1 MRFFSSLSDQELL
14 LPVRYTVEKDD
25 SQCPPEDWREEE
37 RLSGVPKQ
45 TGAHPSTVSSY
56 IYNILLLLFTVAIA
70 MASYLIF
77 LVFVCTQRKRPLS
90 SSPPGS
96 KPPTTLPPSGNSPS
110 HQSISP
116 IGPLKASPQGSYT
129 QTYYEGTPFASMAMP
144 TSAFRRT
151 SPSSSLKR
159 NTPTS
164 SLPKGLSPVRPL
176 YSSHS

>member
-1 MRFFSSLSDQELL
+1 MTVRFFSSLSDQELI
-14 LPVRYTVEKDD
+14 LPVRYTVEEDE
-25 SQCPPEDWREEE
+25 SQCPPEDRREEE

-45 TGAHPSTVSSY
+45 TGAHLSTVSSY
-56 IYNILLLLFTVAIA
+56 MYNILLLLFTVAIA
-70 MASYLIF
+70 SYLIF
-77 LVFVCTQRKRPLS
+77 LLFVCAQRKRPLS

-129 QTYYEGTPFASMAMP
+129 QTQYGGTPFVSMATP

-164 SLPKGLSPVRPL
+164 SLPKGPSPVRPL
-176 YSSHS
+176 YSSRS

>member
-1 MRFFSSLSDQELL
+1 M
-14 LPVRYTVEKDD
+14 RYTVEEDD
-25 SQCPPEDWREEE
+25 SQCPPEDRRDKE
-37 RLSGVPKQ
+37 RLSGIPKQ
-45 TGAHPSTVSSY
+45 TGAHPSNVSSY
-56 IYNILLLLFTVAIA
+56 MYNILLLLFNVPI
-70 MASYLIF
+70 ASYLIF
-77 LVFVCTQRKRPLS
+77 LLFVCAQRKRPLS

-116 IGPLKASPQGSYT
+116 IGPLKASPYSSYT
-129 QTYYEGTPFASMAMP
+129 QTQYGGTPFASMATP

-164 SLPKGLSPVRPL
+164 SLPKGPSPVRPL
-176 YSSHS
+176 YSSRS